1 MTCIIFGSLRMNLA
15 AAFRINCTGLIE
27 LAAQREWCPGK
38 RGGNDPNDAVFLLQS
53 AAGVPQGPS
62 CSHLMQ
68 TVFSF
73 SHKTVLRD
81 VYRSHLR
88 TQLMPLTL
96 HPIANYTVQSLISAS
111 ARFKVVRPFS
121 GSLMSLTFA
130 LIKLKALKILLLI
143 IILRGDG
150 KTVSPWYGYVKSKLC
165 AKIT

>member
-1 MTCIIFGSLRMNLA
+1 MTLMMLCFCFSPLL
-15 AAFRINCTGLIE
+15 
-27 LAAQREWCPGK
+27 
-38 RGGNDPNDAVFLLQS
+38 VFLKD
-53 AAGVPQGPS
+53 PS

-143 IILRGDG
+143 IILRGLKFGDG
-150 KTVSPWYGYVKSKLC
+150 KTVSPWLGLGTELGTFKGTDRIASVLPS
-165 AKIT
+165 IDSH